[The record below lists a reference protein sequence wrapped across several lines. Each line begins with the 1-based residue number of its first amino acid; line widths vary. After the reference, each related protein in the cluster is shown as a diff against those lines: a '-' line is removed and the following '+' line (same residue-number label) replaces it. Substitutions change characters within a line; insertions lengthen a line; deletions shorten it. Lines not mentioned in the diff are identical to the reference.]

1 MDEYLSKNH
10 NGADIHNGSPAA
22 DETRGTAEGELS
34 HLSDEELCMR
44 AKEGDQLSEDAL
56 IRRYYRLVS
65 TLARSF
71 FLVGGSGDDLEQ
83 EGLIGLL
90 SAIRG
95 YTPSLSSFKTFAAL
109 CIRRSIINVIRT
121 SQSKNNRFYN
131 DSISYDQISGSDE
144 MAYHPMEQDPEIQVI
159 GNDDRKRTEQQLMS
173 KLSDFERHVLTLY
186 LSGLSYNEIA
196 ARLSKPVKAVDNA
209 VQRIRRKIPRED

>member
-1 MDEYLSKNH
+1 MDEYLSDKQYA
-10 NGADIHNGSPAA
+10 ADINDDFPAA
-22 DETRGTAEGELS
+22 DEANGTVQSELS
-34 HLSDEELCMR
+34 HLSDEELCIR
-44 AKEGDQLSEDAL
+44 AQSGDQLSEDTL

-65 TLARSF
+65 TLSRSYY
-71 FLVGGSGDDLEQ
+71 LVGGSDDDLEQ
-83 EGLIGLL
+83 EGMIGLL
-90 SAIRG
+90 SAIRSF
-95 YTPSLSSFKTFAAL
+95 TPSLSSFRTFASL

-131 DSISYDQISGSDE
+131 DSISYDQISRADE
-144 MAYHPMEQDPEIQVI
+144 LAYHPMEQDPEIQVI

-173 KLSDFERHVLTLY
+173 KLSDFERYVLTLY
-186 LSGLSYNEIA
+186 LSGLSYSEIA